1 MSLAD
6 QTLPSDGSVDRLL
19 STSSPHFRQLLKQL
33 HFHLTLVAAPL
44 KQQSSQLSV
53 ALFPPLLVPQQ
64 QQALVQR

>member
-19 STSSPHFRQLLKQL
+19 STSSPHLRQLLSLSFQ
-33 HFHLTLVAAPL
+33 LTLAAAPL